1 MSEIMHMDRRS
12 LLQSAFALVG
22 ASVALSACDFGGLG
36 SKGTFTFDDK
46 QRALV
51 SAIAD
56 TFIPKTDTPGAA
68 EAGVPK
74 AFEGLLSNWAKPET
88 KDLLIGAID
97 KIDAAATKAKGKGF
111 ADLAPA
117 DRLAVLTPIDIE
129 GLKPDL
135 NAPKLS
141 GLAAMMAGPAFMDP
155 GYGKL
160 KNLLVT
166 LYYTS
171 EIGLTQELPYNHN
184 PGKFQPSIPVT
195 DKTRPAA
202 GGMF

>member
-1 MSEIMHMDRRS
+1 MSEMMHMDRRR

-22 ASVALSACDFGGLG
+22 ASVALSACDFGSLG

-56 TFIPKTDTPGAA
+56 TFVPKTNPPGAV

-88 KDLLIGAID
+88 REKLLAAMEQIGAGKD
-97 KIDAAATKAKGKGF
+97 GQSFVDMTPQDRLKFLTPIDAAA
-111 ADLAPA
+111 LANNP
-117 DRLAVLTPIDIE
+117 
-129 GLKPDL
+129 K
-135 NAPKLS
+135 APKLT
-141 GLAAMMAGPAFMDP
+141 GLAAMFGPPPVMDP
-155 GYGKL
+155 DYAQL
-160 KNLLVT
+160 KSLLVT
-166 LYYTS
+166 LYYSS
-171 EIGLTQELPYNHN
+171 EAALTQELPYNHN
-184 PGKFQPSIPVT
+184 PGPFKASVPVT
-195 DKTRPAA
+195 ADTRPAF

>member
-1 MSEIMHMDRRS
+1 MSEMMHMDRRS

-22 ASVALSACDFGGLG
+22 ASVALSACDFGSLG
-36 SKGTFTFDDK
+36 SKGAFTFDDK

-56 TFIPKTDTPGAA
+56 TFVPKTDTPGAV

-88 KDLLIGAID
+88 RDLLLAAID
-97 KIDAAATKAKGKGF
+97 KIGAGKDGKTF
-111 ADLAPA
+111 VDMTPA
-117 DRLAVLTPIDIE
+117 ERLAYLTPIDIE
-129 GLKPDL
+129 GLKIDP
-135 NAPKLS
+135 NAPKLH
-141 GLAAMMAGPAFMDP
+141 GLAALFAGPSFMDP

-160 KNLLVT
+160 KSLLVT

-171 EIGLTQELPYNHN
+171 EAALTDEIPYNHN
-184 PGKFQPSIPVT
+184 PGQFQPSIPVT
-195 DKTRPAA
+195 EKTRPVS